1 MFLNFCTGEAFS
13 PVIQHGQLADKRS
26 CHLSNFRPPPGS
38 RNNEAI
44 LSALK
49 QFNSVY
55 DSLKP
60 YQQRSMI
67 KLVIHKVVV
76 GDDNIHIAL
85 YGKLSGNALE
95 NVLTNDDVRSERIN
109 WLLE

>member
-1 MFLNFCTGEAFS
+1 
-13 PVIQHGQLADKRS
+13 
-26 CHLSNFRPPPGS
+26 
-38 RNNEAI
+38 
-44 LSALK
+44 LK